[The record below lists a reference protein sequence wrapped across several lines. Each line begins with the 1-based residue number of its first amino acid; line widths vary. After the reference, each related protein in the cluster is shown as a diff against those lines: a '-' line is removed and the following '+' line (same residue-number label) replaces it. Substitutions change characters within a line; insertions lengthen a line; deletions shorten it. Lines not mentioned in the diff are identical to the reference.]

1 MNNSWGYK
9 KSDNDWKTSKEIV
22 DKLQEINKKGGN
34 LLLNIGPDGNGVVPA
49 QSVIILKE
57 AGKLLKLKR

>member
-9 KSDNDWKTSKEIV
+9 KSDNDWKTPKDIT
-22 DKLQEINKKGGN
+22 DKLHEITEKGGN